1 MLYVTFWEDLTMWK
15 VVQCSVQGKG
25 HIKDFIPCQDKTYYY
40 KKDNI
45 TVTALADGA
54 GSAKLSHFGAEH
66 ITQFICN
73 DLAENFDLY
82 FSNEDG
88 VFVKNELNN
97 KIKYQL
103 YKLAMEI
110 KCYPYDLA
118 STLLAV
124 AVKKNYY
131 ILLHIGDGVIGY
143 SKSNK
148 LMVASKPENGEFI
161 NTTVFTTSKDTLQ
174 TMRLMK
180 GNLNQIN
187 GFILMSDGTETS
199 LYNKK
204 ENKLADVLGKIMHMM
219 SFIPTNKIEA
229 QLTDSFYSVIR
240 NATTDDCS
248 ISIMVN
254 CEDKFQGYLSLDTK
268 SKKQLLQINPKAKS
282 NLKQFRHYD
291 EILIALVK
299 PCSLREISKI
309 IHLKPKYTKR
319 HLSKLINMNLIERQ
333 GNIYRTIV
341 IM

>member
-1 MLYVTFWEDLTMWK
+1 MWK
-15 VVQCSVQGKG
+15 VVQCAVQGKG
-25 HIKDFIPCQDKTYYY
+25 HIKDYIPCQDKTYYY
-40 KKDNI
+40 TKDDI

-66 ITQFICN
+66 ITRFICG
-73 DLAENFDLY
+73 DLAKNFDLY

-88 VFVKNELNN
+88 VFVKNELND
-97 KIKYQL
+97 KIKHQIDE
-103 YKLAMEI
+103 LAMEI
-110 KCYPYDLA
+110 KCDPHDLS

-148 LMVASKPENGEFI
+148 LNIASKPENGEFV
-161 NTTVFTTSKDTLQ
+161 NTTVFTTSKDALQ
-174 TMRLMK
+174 TMQLMK
-180 GNLNQIN
+180 GYLGQIN

-199 LYNKK
+199 LYNKR
-204 ENKLADVLGKIMHMM
+204 ENRLADVLGRIMQMM
-219 SFIPTNKIEA
+219 SFIPINKIEA

-254 CEDKFQGYLSLDTK
+254 CTDTFQGYLSLDTK
-268 SKKQLLQINPKAKS
+268 SKKQLLQIDPKSKS
-282 NLKQFRHYD
+282 KLKQFIRYD
-291 EILIALVK
+291 EMLIVLSK
-299 PCSLREISKI
+299 PHSLRGISKI

-319 HLSKLINMNLIERQ
+319 HLSKLIKMNFIEKQ
-333 GNIYRTIV
+333 GNIYRTLI